1 VSAAVL
7 RALAEGIRRT
17 GRSFGLVLLL
27 LGVNLVSAALLAVPL
42 ARTLE
47 ADLRHT
53 DAAREM
59 MHGFDF
65 PWWSSWAAAQHGWTF
80 SFAPDVFGVGF
91 AFRNVDLLL
100 RGYLPAGLFL
110 AREPESAGG
119 GGGTGEGGVGVDPVI
134 LALGAAYLV
143 VQTFLAGGVLAT
155 LRGPRGTWTV
165 RGLLHGSGFYFGR
178 FLRLALLVLLVD
190 LLLFQLNAPLARW
203 ADRRAREAVS
213 EATAAAWLLG
223 RHALLL
229 LAILWINMVSGY
241 AKAIV
246 VLEERASA
254 ALALLSALSF
264 ALGRPLRAFGH
275 YLALAALG
283 VALLAVWHFLDSR
296 WEAVGYASQVV
307 TLVLAQAL
315 MAGRIAL
322 RLALWA
328 GQIALLRRF
337 GPAPWDAVPAP

>member
-1 VSAAVL
+1 MLGAV
-7 RALAEGIRRT
+7 AQGTRRVA
-17 GRSFGLVLLL
+17 RSPGLVALLL
-27 LGVNLVSAALLAVPL
+27 AVNLLSAALLAVPL

-53 DAAREM
+53 DAARGM

-65 PWWSSWAAAQHGWTF
+65 PWWSQWSDAQHGWTS

-110 AREPESAGG
+110 APEPEPAGG
-119 GGGTGEGGVGVDPVI
+119 GGGPGEGAAGVDPVI
-134 LALGAAYLV
+134 LALGAAYLLL
-143 VQTFLAGGVLAT
+143 QTFLAGGVLAT
-155 LRGPRGTWTV
+155 LRGPQGSWTV

-178 FLRLALLVLLVD
+178 FLRLALLVLAVD
-190 LLLFQLNAPLARW
+190 FVLFRLNAPVARW
-203 ADRRAREAVS
+203 ADHRAREAVS
-213 EATAAAWLLG
+213 EAAAQAWLLG

-264 ALGRPLRAFGH
+264 AVARPLRAFGH
-275 YLALAALG
+275 YLTIAALG
-283 VALLAVWHFLDSR
+283 VALLALWNVVDSR
-296 WEAVGYASQVV
+296 WQTVGYASQLL
-307 TLVLAQAL
+307 TLVLAQGL

-322 RLALWA
+322 RLVLWA

-337 GPAPWDAVPAP
+337 AQPPWDAVPPS

>member
-1 VSAAVL
+1 MLDAIAKGTSRVA
-7 RALAEGIRRT
+7 
-17 GRSFGLVLLL
+17 RSPGLVVLLL
-27 LGVNLVSAALLAVPL
+27 AVNVLSAALLAVPL

-53 DAAREM
+53 DAARGM
-59 MHGFDF
+59 VHGFDF
-65 PWWSSWAAAQHGWTF
+65 PWWSQWSDAQHGWTS

-100 RGYLPAGLFL
+100 RGYLPAGLFVT
-110 AREPESAGG
+110 REPEPPGG
-119 GGGTGEGGVGVDPVI
+119 GAGAGEGAAGVDPVI

-143 VQTFLAGGVLAT
+143 LQTFLAGGVLAT
-155 LRGPRGTWTV
+155 LRGPRGSWTM

-178 FLRLALLVLLVD
+178 FLRLAVLILAVD
-190 LLLFQLNAPLARW
+190 FVLFRLNAPLSRW
-203 ADRRAREAVS
+203 ADHRAREAVS
-213 EATAAAWLLG
+213 EGTAQAWLLG

-229 LAILWINMVSGY
+229 LAILWVNMVSGY

-264 ALGRPLRAFGH
+264 ALARPLRAFGH
-275 YLALAALG
+275 YLTIAALG
-283 VALLAVWHFLDSR
+283 VALLAAWNAVDSR
-296 WEAVGYASQVV
+296 WETVGYASQMV
-307 TLVLAQAL
+307 TLFLAQGL

-322 RLALWA
+322 RLVLWA
-328 GQIALLRRF
+328 GQIVLLRRF
-337 GPAPWDAVPAP
+337 AQAPWDAVPSP

>member
-1 VSAAVL
+1 MLDAVAQGMS
-7 RALAEGIRRT
+7 RVA
-17 GRSFGLVLLL
+17 RSLGLVPLLL
-27 LGVNLVSAALLAVPL
+27 AVNVLSAALLAVPL

-47 ADLRHT
+47 ADLQHT
-53 DAAREM
+53 DAARGM

-65 PWWSSWAAAQHGWTF
+65 PWWSQWADAQHGWTS

-110 AREPESAGG
+110 AREPEPAGG
-119 GGGTGEGGVGVDPVI
+119 GGGAGEGATGVDPLI
-134 LALGAAYLV
+134 LGLGAAYLLL
-143 VQTFLAGGVLAT
+143 QTFLAGGVLAT
-155 LRGPRGTWTV
+155 LRGPRGSWTV
-165 RGLLHGSGFYFGR
+165 RGVLHGSGFYFGR
-178 FLRLALLVLLVD
+178 FLRLTLLVLALDFV
-190 LLLFQLNAPLARW
+190 LFRLNAPLARW
-203 ADRRAREAVS
+203 ADHRAREAVS
-213 EATAAAWLLG
+213 EATAQAWLLG

-264 ALGRPLRAFGH
+264 ALARPLRTFGH
-275 YLALAALG
+275 YLTVAALG
-283 VALLAVWHFLDSR
+283 LALLAVWHAVDSR
-296 WEAVGYASQVV
+296 WEAVGYASQMV
-307 TLVLAQAL
+307 TLVLAQGL

-322 RLALWA
+322 RLVLWA
-328 GQIALLRRF
+328 GQIVLLRRF
-337 GPAPWDAVPAP
+337 AQAPWDATPS

>member
-1 VSAAVL
+1 ML
-7 RALAEGIRRT
+7 RALAEGLWRVA
-17 GRSFGLVLLL
+17 RSPGLVLLL
-27 LGVNLVSAALLAVPL
+27 LAVNISSAALLAVPL

-53 DAAREM
+53 DAARGM

-65 PWWSSWAAAQHGWTF
+65 PWWSQWSDAQHGWTS

-110 AREPESAGG
+110 TREPEAAGG
-119 GGGTGEGGVGVDPVI
+119 GGGGGEAAAGVDPVI
-134 LALGAAYLV
+134 LAVGAAYLLL
-143 VQTFLAGGVLAT
+143 QTFLAGGVLAT

-190 LLLFQLNAPLARW
+190 FVLFRLEAPLARW
-203 ADRRAREAVS
+203 ADHRAREAVS
-213 EATAAAWLLG
+213 EATAQAWLLG

-254 ALALLSALSF
+254 ALALLSAVSF
-264 ALGRPLRAFGH
+264 ALARPLRAFGH
-275 YLALAALG
+275 YLAIAALG
-283 VALLAVWHFLDSR
+283 VALLGVWHVLDSR
-296 WEAVGYASQVV
+296 WDTVGYASQVV

-328 GQIALLRRF
+328 GQITLLRRF
-337 GPAPWDAVPAP
+337 AHAPWDVVPPA